1 MKAKKFLKKG
11 ARFSVKNVR
20 CEVRGKRLRDKT
32 VTLRFI
38 LSVGY
43 IEGEIFFSC
52 PLFFSRKLSVVK

>member
-11 ARFSVKNVR
+11 AKFPVKNVR
-20 CEVRGKRLRDKT
+20 CKVRGKRLRDKT

-52 PLFFSRKLSVVK
+52 PLFFLEKCPL